1 MDDVVVDVTDPEVL
15 RAEVKRLRAE
25 TSRLKERV
33 ELLDRLAHQD
43 VLIDLP
49 NRRGFLRH
57 LEAAIDRVSRYDDVA
72 AMLFVDVDGLKAIND
87 TFGHQAGDEALIQV
101 ADTLSQ
107 GVRKSDCVA
116 RLGGDEFGI
125 LLERA
130 NEETAVE
137 TAERLVSMIA
147 DCEFCFQGMC
157 LPLSIAIGI
166 AVVEPNDS
174 PDSVMNRADQAMYK
188 EKSVAA

>member
-1 MDDVVVDVTDPEVL
+1 M
-15 RAEVKRLRAE
+15 
-25 TSRLKERV
+25 
-33 ELLDRLAHQD
+33 
-43 VLIDLP
+43 
-49 NRRGFLRH
+49 
-57 LEAAIDRVSRYDDVA
+57 LEATIDRVSRYDDIA
-72 AMLFVDVDGLKAIND
+72 AMLFIDVDGLKAIND

-101 ADTLSQ
+101 ACTLTE

-130 NEETAVE
+130 SEETAVE
-137 TAERLVSMIA
+137 TAERLVTMIT

-166 AVVEPNDS
+166 TVIEPNDT
-174 PDSVMNRADQAMYK
+174 PDSVMNRADKAMYK
-188 EKSVAA
+188 EKAVAA